1 MQSMTAVHRL
11 SLILMTLFVMC
22 TPAGAAE
29 RPALRLGV
37 IDESF
42 YEVVGNVVAQAL
54 ERQGYKVNLSR
65 GSHTD
70 IYGAVGRGDIDLCV
84 AFWLPDGH
92 ATQWK
97 ALDGKVAEVVTLY
110 EGAHFFWGVPSY
122 VPAGEVSTISDLRKP
137 AVAARM
143 DHTIHGLAPDATI
156 TFQSIAAI
164 DKYQLREAGYQV
176 VPGSIPAWTSSLQN
190 AVAARRWVV
199 VPTWTPNWL
208 VREYGL
214 RPIADPQNLL
224 GGMNRVVLAAHNP
237 PGTAV
242 LTEADLAA
250 IRSLKISLD
259 DVIDMDVA
267 INKNGL
273 SPENVARSW
282 LEAHSAH

>member
-1 MQSMTAVHRL
+1 MTALYR
-11 SLILMTLFVMC
+11 SAIILMALFVMR
-22 TPAGAAE
+22 TSVGATE
-29 RPALRLGV
+29 QPILRLGV

-42 YEVVGNVVAQAL
+42 YEVVGNVVAQTL
-54 ERQGYKVNLSR
+54 ERQGYKVNMSR

-70 IYGAVGRGDIDLCV
+70 IYGAIGRGDIDLCV

-92 ATQWK
+92 ATQWN
-97 ALDGKVAEVVTLY
+97 ALGKKVAEVMTLY
-110 EGAHFFWGVPSY
+110 EGAHFFWAVPSY
-122 VPAGEVSTISDLRKP
+122 VPASEVSTIFDLRKP
-137 AVAARM
+137 TVAARM
-143 DHTIHGLAPDATI
+143 DHTIRGLAPDAAI

-164 DKYQLREAGYQV
+164 DKYQLREAGYRA
-176 VPGSIPAWTSSLQN
+176 VPSSFPVWTSSLQN

-224 GGMNRVVLAAHNP
+224 GGINRVVLAAHSS

-242 LTEADLAA
+242 LKEADLAV

-267 INKNGL
+267 VNKNGL
-273 SPENVARSW
+273 SPEDAARSW
-282 LEAHSAH
+282 LETHGAN

>member
-1 MQSMTAVHRL
+1 MTALYR
-11 SLILMTLFVMC
+11 SAIILMALSAMR
-22 TPAGAAE
+22 TPVGATE
-29 RPALRLGV
+29 QPTLRLGV

-42 YEVVGNVVAQAL
+42 YEVVGNLVAETL

-70 IYGAVGRGDIDLCV
+70 IYGAIGRGDIDLCV

-97 ALDGKVAEVVTLY
+97 ALGEKVAEVMTLY

-122 VPAGEVSTISDLRKP
+122 VPASEVSSISDLRKA

-164 DKYQLREAGYQV
+164 DKYQLRGAGYHV
-176 VPGSIPAWTSSLQN
+176 VPGSFAVWTSSVQN

-199 VPTWTPNWL
+199 VPTWTPNWF

-224 GGMNRVVLAAHNP
+224 GGTNRVVLAAHNP

-242 LTEADLAA
+242 LKEADLAA

-273 SPENVARSW
+273 SPENAAHSW
-282 LEAHSAH
+282 LETHGGH

>member
-1 MQSMTAVHRL
+1 MTAVYRL
-11 SLILMTLFVMC
+11 VIILMTLLVIC
-22 TPAGAAE
+22 TSVGAVE

-42 YEVVGNVVAQAL
+42 YEVVGNVVAQTL

-97 ALDGKVAEVVTLY
+97 ALGESVAEVVTLY
-110 EGAHFFWGVPSY
+110 EGAHFYWGVPSY
-122 VPAGEVSTISDLRKP
+122 VPASKVSTISDLRKP

-143 DHTIHGLAPDATI
+143 DHTIHGLSPDATI

-164 DKYQLREAGYQV
+164 DKYQLREVGYHV
-176 VPGSIPAWTSSLQN
+176 VPGSFPVWTSSLQN

-199 VPTWTPNWL
+199 VPTWTPNWF

-224 GGMNRVVLAAHNP
+224 GGRNRVVLAAHNP
-237 PGTAV
+237 PGTAG
-242 LTEADLAA
+242 LTEADLEA

-267 INKNGL
+267 VNKKGL
-273 SPENVARSW
+273 SPENAARNW
-282 LEAHSAH
+282 LETRRAH

>member
-1 MQSMTAVHRL
+1 MNAVYR
-11 SLILMTLFVMC
+11 SAIIVMTLLAVC
-22 TPAGAAE
+22 TSVGAAE
-29 RPALRLGV
+29 QPTVRLGV

-42 YEVVGNVVAQAL
+42 YEVVGNVVAQTL

-70 IYGAVGRGDIDLCV
+70 VYGAIGRGDIDLCV

-92 ATQWK
+92 ATQWS
-97 ALDGKVAEVVTLY
+97 ALGPTVAEVVTLY

-122 VPAGEVSTISDLRKP
+122 VPANEVSTISDLRKP

-143 DHTIHGLAPDATI
+143 EHTIHGLAPDATI

-164 DKYQLREAGYQV
+164 DKYHLREGGYHV
-176 VPGSIPAWTSSLQN
+176 VPGSFPVWISSLQN

-199 VPTWTPNWL
+199 VPTWTPNWI
-208 VREYGL
+208 VREYRL
-214 RPIADPQNLL
+214 RPISDPQILL

-237 PGTAV
+237 PGNTI
-242 LTEADLAA
+242 LTEADLGA
-250 IRSLKISLD
+250 IRSLRMSLD

-273 SPENVARSW
+273 SPENAARRW
-282 LEAHSAH
+282 LETHGAH